1 MKLIMSNAQ
10 ISESASIDSQEL
22 ELVTQELANE
32 KNQFRA
38 ARLQKLKNLL
48 ESGIKPFPSA
58 FKKTHEIQD
67 VIKSYGHLENDQE
80 TKDSV
85 TVAGRIRSSR
95 NNGMFIDLHDTHG
108 KIQIFSHKNYS
119 PEEVMQLV
127 KPLDIGDHIG
137 VTGYVR
143 RTPRGELTIN
153 AQEVTFLGKA
163 LLPLPEKYH
172 GLSDI
177 ETRYRQRYLDLIM
190 SEESRNTLR
199 KRSAIT
205 SAIRQYLIED
215 GFLEVETPMLH
226 PIAGGAL
233 AKPFTTHHNALE
245 MDLFLRIAPELYLK
259 KLIVGG
265 LSDKIFE
272 LNRCFRNEGVST
284 RHNPEFT
291 QVELYQAYADYNDVM
306 NLTESMISQV
316 AEKVLGKT
324 SVEFSEG
331 KVIEFKAPWRR
342 ASMCALI
349 EEETNVD
356 FNTIPTADEAI
367 AAAKAL
373 GVQVKEGTPWGKV
386 VEAVFEEKVEELL
399 IQPTHVTELPL
410 DISPL
415 AKKHPTD
422 SRLTERFETYVNG
435 WEIANGFSELND
447 PIDQRK
453 RFETQVCDKEGGDD
467 EAHDMDEDF
476 ITALEYGLPPTGGLG
491 VGIDR
496 LTMLLTASPSIRD
509 VIAFPA
515 MKAK

>member
-1 MKLIMSNAQ
+1 MSNTP
-10 ISESASIDSQEL
+10 DLQEL
-22 ELVTQELANE
+22 ELVTQELATE
-32 KNQFRA
+32 KNQFRN

-48 ESGIKPFPSA
+48 ESGVKPFPST
-58 FKKTHEIQD
+58 FKRSHSIAE
-67 VIKSYGHLENDQE
+67 VIETYGHLENDQE
-80 TKDSV
+80 TTDSV
-85 TVAGRIRSSR
+85 SIAGRIRSSR
-95 NNGMFIDLHDTHG
+95 NSGMFIDLRDTND

-119 PEEVMQLV
+119 PEEVMALV

-172 GLSDI
+172 GLSDV

-190 SEESRNTLR
+190 SEDSRDTLR

-205 SAIRQYLIED
+205 SAIRQYLTDD

-226 PIAGGAL
+226 PIAGGAI

-291 QVELYQAYADYNDVM
+291 QVELYQAYADYNDIM
-306 NLTESMISQV
+306 NLTEAMTVSV
-316 AEKVLGKT
+316 AEKVLGGT
-324 SVEFSEG
+324 SIEFGENTL
-331 KVIEFKAPWRR
+331 EFKAPWRQ
-342 ASMCALI
+342 ASMCGLV
-349 EEETNVD
+349 EEATGVD
-356 FNTIPTADEAI
+356 FNAIATAPEAI
-367 AAAKAL
+367 AKAKEL
-373 GVQVKEGTPWGKV
+373 GVHVDEGTVWGKV
-386 VEAVFEEKVEELL
+386 VEAVFEEHVEEKL

-415 AKKHPTD
+415 AKKHPED
-422 SRLTERFETYVNG
+422 PRLTERFETYVNG

-453 RFETQVCDKEGGDD
+453 RFEAQVADRDSGDD
-467 EAHDMDEDF
+467 EAHAMDEDF

-515 MKAK
+515 MKPVAAAKAKKKD

>member
-1 MKLIMSNAQ
+1 MSDTPN
-10 ISESASIDSQEL
+10 SNL
-22 ELVTQELANE
+22 EQDLQTVIQELATE
-32 KNQFRA
+32 KNQFRE
-38 ARLQKLKNLL
+38 ARLQKLKSLL
-48 ESGIKPFPSA
+48 EEGVQPFPSK
-58 FKKTHEIQD
+58 FHPSHEIKKVVETYD
-67 VIKSYGHLENDQE
+67 YLKPDESVEDEVIVSGRVMSY
-80 TKDSV
+80 
-85 TVAGRIRSSR
+85 R
-95 NNGMFIDLHDTHG
+95 NSGMFIDLHDVTG

-119 PEEVMQLV
+119 PETVLALAKKV
-127 KPLDIGDHIG
+127 DIGDHIG
-137 VTGYVR
+137 VKGYVR

-153 AQEVTFLGKA
+153 VQELTFLGKA

-172 GLSDI
+172 GLSDV

-190 SEESRNTLR
+190 TPESRDTLR
-199 KRSAIT
+199 KRSQIT
-205 SAIRQYLIED
+205 SAIRQYLIDD

-265 LSDKIFE
+265 LHDKIFE
-272 LNRCFRNEGVST
+272 LNRCFRNEGIST

-291 QVELYQAYADYNDVM
+291 QVELYQAFADYNDVM
-306 NLTESMISQV
+306 AITEQMISKV
-316 AEKVLGKT
+316 ATQVLGT
-324 SVEFSEG
+324 TDVEFGDHTLS
-331 KVIEFKAPWRR
+331 FKAPFKRR
-342 ASMCALI
+342 SMCGLI
-349 EEETNVD
+349 EDETGVD
-356 FNTIPTADEAI
+356 FNAIDTDDEAREV
-367 AAAKAL
+367 AKKH
-373 GVQVKEGTPWGKV
+373 GVHVDKGTSWGKV
-386 VEAVFEEKVEELL
+386 VEAMFEEHVEPKL

-415 AKKHPTD
+415 AKKHPND
-422 SRLTERFETYVNG
+422 PRLTERFETFVNG

-453 RFETQVCDKEGGDD
+453 RFEAQVANKESGDD
-467 EAHDMDEDF
+467 EAHEMDEDF

-515 MKAK
+515 MKPIGVKAKD

>member
-1 MKLIMSNAQ
+1 MLEKSVSPSSTSKSTEI
-10 ISESASIDSQEL
+10 SQEL
-22 ELVTQELANE
+22 ELIVQELSGE

-38 ARLQKLKNLL
+38 ARLQKLKTLI
-48 ESGIKPFPSA
+48 ESGVQPFPSTFA
-58 FKKTHEIQD
+58 RTHSIPD
-67 VIKSYGHLENDQE
+67 VIATYGHLKNEEE
-80 TKDSV
+80 TTDSV
-85 TVAGRIRSSR
+85 SVAGRIRSSR
-95 NNGMFIDLHDTHG
+95 NNGMFIDLHDTQG

-119 PEEVMQLV
+119 PEAVMKLV

-190 SEESRNTLR
+190 SEDSRDTLR

-205 SAIRQYLIED
+205 TAIRQYLVED

-291 QVELYQAYADYNDVM
+291 QVELYQAYADYNDIM
-306 NLTESMISQV
+306 NLTESMIAHV

-324 SVEFSEG
+324 TVVFNEETTL
-331 KVIEFKAPWRR
+331 EFKAPWRR
-342 ASMCALI
+342 ASMCGLI
-349 EEETNVD
+349 QGETGVD
-356 FNTIPTADEAI
+356 FNAIPTGDEAI
-367 AAAKAL
+367 IAAKEL
-373 GVQVKEGTPWGKV
+373 GVSVKPGTPWGKV
-386 VEAVFEEKVEELL
+386 VEAVFEEKVEASL

-422 SRLTERFETYVNG
+422 PRLTERFETYVNG

-447 PIDQRK
+447 PLDQRK
-453 RFETQVCDKEGGDD
+453 RFEAQAVDKEGGDD
-467 EAHDMDEDF
+467 EAHAMDEDF

-515 MKAK
+515 MKKK

>member
-1 MKLIMSNAQ
+1 
-10 ISESASIDSQEL
+10 
-22 ELVTQELANE
+22 
-32 KNQFRA
+32 
-38 ARLQKLKNLL
+38 
-48 ESGIKPFPSA
+48 
-58 FKKTHEIQD
+58 
-67 VIKSYGHLENDQE
+67 
-80 TKDSV
+80 
-85 TVAGRIRSSR
+85 
-95 NNGMFIDLHDTHG
+95 
-108 KIQIFSHKNYS
+108 
-119 PEEVMQLV
+119 
-127 KPLDIGDHIG
+127 
-137 VTGYVR
+137 
-143 RTPRGELTIN
+143 
-153 AQEVTFLGKA
+153 
-163 LLPLPEKYH
+163 
-172 GLSDI
+172 
-177 ETRYRQRYLDLIM
+177 
-190 SEESRNTLR
+190 
-199 KRSAIT
+199 
-205 SAIRQYLIED
+205 
-215 GFLEVETPMLH
+215 
-226 PIAGGAL
+226 
-233 AKPFTTHHNALE
+233 LE

-324 SVEFSEG
+324 SIEFSEG
-331 KVIEFKAPWRR
+331 VTLEFKAPWRR
-342 ASMCALI
+342 ASMCGLI
-349 EEETNVD
+349 EEETHVD
-356 FNTIPTADEAI
+356 FNSIPTADEAI

-373 GVQVKEGTPWGKV
+373 GVHVKAGTPWGKV
-386 VEAVFEEKVEELL
+386 VEAVFEEKVEALL

-422 SRLTERFETYVNG
+422 PRLTERFETYVNG

-453 RFETQVCDKEGGDD
+453 RFEAQVSDKESGDD

-491 VGIDR
+491 GGIDR

-515 MKAK
+515 MKFK

>member
-1 MKLIMSNAQ
+1 MSHTPDQ
-10 ISESASIDSQEL
+10 QEL
-22 ELVTQELANE
+22 ELVTQELSTE

-38 ARLQKLKNLL
+38 ARLQKLKTLL
-48 ESGIKPFPSA
+48 ESGVEPFPST
-58 FKKTHEIQD
+58 FKKTHDIAD
-67 VIKSYGHLENDQE
+67 VVTTYGYLENEQE
-80 TKDSV
+80 VEDRV
-85 TVAGRIRSSR
+85 TIAGRIRSSR
-95 NNGMFIDLHDTHG
+95 NNGMFIDLHDTQG

-119 PEEVMQLV
+119 PEEVMKLV
-127 KPLDIGDHIG
+127 KPLDVGDFIG

-153 AQEVTFLGKA
+153 AQEITFLGKA

-177 ETRYRQRYLDLIM
+177 EIRYRQRYLDLIM
-190 SEESRNTLR
+190 SEESRDTLR
-199 KRSAIT
+199 KRSEIT

-226 PIAGGAL
+226 PIAGGAI
-233 AKPFTTHHNALE
+233 ARPFTTHHNALE
-245 MDLFLRIAPELYLK
+245 MDLFLRVAPELYLK
-259 KLIVGG
+259 RLIVGG
-265 LSDKIFE
+265 LSEKIFE

-291 QVELYQAYADYNDVM
+291 QVELYQAYADYNDIM
-306 NLTESMISQV
+306 HLTESMVASV
-316 AEKVLGKT
+316 AEKVFGGKT
-324 SVEFSEG
+324 SVDFGEHTL
-331 KVIEFKAPWRR
+331 EFKAPWRR
-342 ASMCALI
+342 ASMSGLI
-349 EEETNVD
+349 EEETGVD
-356 FNTIPTADEAI
+356 FNALKTADEAI
-367 AAAKAL
+367 AKAKEL
-373 GVQVKEGTPWGKV
+373 GVHVDKGTVWGKV
-386 VEAVFEEKVEELL
+386 VEAVFEEKVEDKL

-415 AKKHPTD
+415 AKKHPND
-422 SRLTERFETYVNG
+422 PRLTERFETYVNG

-453 RFETQVCDKEGGDD
+453 RFEAQVADRESGDD
-467 EAHDMDEDF
+467 EAHAMDEDF

-515 MKAK
+515 MKPKG

>member
-1 MKLIMSNAQ
+1 
-10 ISESASIDSQEL
+10 
-22 ELVTQELANE
+22 
-32 KNQFRA
+32 
-38 ARLQKLKNLL
+38 
-48 ESGIKPFPSA
+48 
-58 FKKTHEIQD
+58 
-67 VIKSYGHLENDQE
+67 
-80 TKDSV
+80 
-85 TVAGRIRSSR
+85 
-95 NNGMFIDLHDTHG
+95 
-108 KIQIFSHKNYS
+108 
-119 PEEVMQLV
+119 
-127 KPLDIGDHIG
+127 
-137 VTGYVR
+137 
-143 RTPRGELTIN
+143 
-153 AQEVTFLGKA
+153 
-163 LLPLPEKYH
+163 
-172 GLSDI
+172 
-177 ETRYRQRYLDLIM
+177 M
-190 SEESRNTLR
+190 SEESRDTLR

-205 SAIRQYLIED
+205 AGIRQFLTDD

-226 PIAGGAL
+226 PIAGGGAL

-245 MDLFLRIAPELYLK
+245 SDLFLRIAPELYLK

-265 LSDKIFE
+265 LNDKIFE

-291 QVELYQAYADYNDVM
+291 QVELYQAYADYNDIM
-306 NLTESMISQV
+306 NLTEAMV
-316 AEKVLGKT
+316 ASVAKKVLDGKT
-324 SVEFSEG
+324 TVDFGEHTLD
-331 KVIEFKAPWRR
+331 FKGPWKR
-342 ASMCALI
+342 ASMCGLVQDA
-349 EEETNVD
+349 TKVD
-356 FNTIPTADEAI
+356 FNAIPTAKEAV

-373 GVQVKEGTPWGKV
+373 GVHVKDGTPWGKV
-386 VEAVFEEKVEELL
+386 VEAVFEEKVEESL

-422 SRLTERFETYVNG
+422 PRLTERFETYVNG

-453 RFETQVCDKEGGDD
+453 RFEAQVVDRDGGDD

-515 MKAK
+515 MKLKS